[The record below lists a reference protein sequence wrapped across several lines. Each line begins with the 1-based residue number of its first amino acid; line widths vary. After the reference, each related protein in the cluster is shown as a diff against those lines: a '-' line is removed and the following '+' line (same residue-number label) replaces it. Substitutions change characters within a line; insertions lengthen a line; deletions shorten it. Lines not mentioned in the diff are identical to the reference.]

1 MKSTLSLRNRF
12 LRNASATGKDGF
24 TEGYNAGW
32 KLGLPKGQSRLH
44 DHGITDEEHRRR
56 AKTRGAS
63 LCLAAALL
71 LFGLA
76 SCTGENTSSEGKTS
90 GPSFERTALTLAPF
104 DESMATLSNGAL
116 IDASHLSEGYVA
128 VSASSDSRLKLQ
140 VSSGDMSYYY
150 DLPSNGAAISCPLNM
165 GDGTYEFTVWENTSG
180 NRYAALSD
188 TLSYDVQLT
197 DEFQPFIRPSAYCSY
212 DEGSASTQRANE
224 LCANAQN
231 EADVLR
237 AIYTWMTENVTY
249 DEDKAAQLA
258 NATGYVPNPDET
270 LESKSGICF
279 DYASLAAAMLRSQG
293 IPCKIITG
301 NVSPDNIYHA
311 WNMVYIDGTWVI
323 ASISVDQNTWTRIDL
338 TFAAGSGS
346 PSVGDGVSYTE
357 RYTY

>member
-1 MKSTLSLRNRF
+1 MH
-12 LRNASATGKDGF
+12 DG
-24 TEGYNAGW
+24 
-32 KLGLPKGQSRLH
+32 
-44 DHGITDEEHRRR
+44 GITDDGHQRR
-56 AKTRGAS
+56 AKARSAS
-63 LCLAAALL
+63 LCLVAMLL
-71 LFGLA
+71 LFGFFGCVGQNA
-76 SCTGENTSSEGKTS
+76 SSEDKTS
-90 GPSFERTALTLAPF
+90 GPSFERTALALAPF
-104 DESMATLSNGAL
+104 DASMATSSKDAL

-128 VSASSDSRLKLQ
+128 VSASSDARLKLQ

-150 DLPSNGAAISCPLNM
+150 DLPGNGTAISCPLNM
-165 GDGTYEFTVWENTSG
+165 GSGTYEFTVWENSSG

-188 TLSYDVQLT
+188 TLSYEVELA
-197 DEFQPFIRPSAYCSY
+197 DEFQPFIRPSSYCNY
-212 DEGSASTQRANE
+212 DGESASTQLANE
-224 LCANAQN
+224 LCAGAQN

-270 LESKSGICF
+270 LEAKSGICF

-311 WNMVYIDGTWVI
+311 WNMVYIDGTWVT
-323 ASISVDQNTWTRIDL
+323 ASISVDQNSWTRIDL

-346 PSVGDGVSYTE
+346 PYVGDGVSYTE